1 MKPCLLT
8 VSVLAAATLLSACS
22 GVSVQPVQAYGLD
35 TYAVYAISK
44 STALARS
51 ETLNKANEHCTA
63 MGKQMLPQPFKR
75 IARRQ
80 FELKFS
86 CVEPGRTQ
94 PPTN

>member
-1 MKPCLLT
+1 MKSCPLFAAI
-8 VSVLAAATLLSACS
+8 LAATGLLSACS

-86 CVEPGRTQ
+86 CINPQ
-94 PPTN
+94 QKHPIQD